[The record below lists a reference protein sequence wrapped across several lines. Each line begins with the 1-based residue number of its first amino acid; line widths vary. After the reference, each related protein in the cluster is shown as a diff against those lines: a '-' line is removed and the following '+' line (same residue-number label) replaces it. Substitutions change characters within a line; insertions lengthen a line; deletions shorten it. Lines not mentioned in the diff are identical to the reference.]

1 MYCNECG
8 KPMKPH
14 YTGICPTCSY
24 QKYLKSTSIEEFR
37 ADLKRADKARQKK
50 NTSEL
55 LIVIIAGFLFSPL
68 VWIVYFIYKNR
79 HSIGKLAMS
88 LSGNTISGQPNSG
101 SVSNSNDSTP
111 SDDNNS
117 NSNETFITGTDGNIY
132 SSKGAIFRDW
142 AGNLIERGSPF
153 RDSRGNWVQWGQPF
167 YDNRGYCVEWGSPF
181 YDAGNNYINPC
192 G

>member
-1 MYCNECG
+1 MYCNKCG

-24 QKYLKSTSIEEFR
+24 QEYLKNTSFDEFQ
-37 ADLKRADKARQKK
+37 ADLKRADKVRQKK
-50 NTSEL
+50 NSSEL
-55 LIVIIAGFLFSPL
+55 AIVIIAGLLFSPL

-79 HSIGKLAMS
+79 HSIGKLAKS
-88 LSGNTISGQPNSG
+88 LSGNTISGQTNSG
-101 SVSNSNDSTP
+101 SVSGSNDST
-111 SDDNNS
+111 SSYDNNS
-117 NSNETFITGTDGNIY
+117 NDKETIITGPDGNIY

-153 RDSRGNWVQWGQPF
+153 RDSRGNWVQWGQAF
-167 YDNRGYCVEWGSPF
+167 YDNRDYYVAWGNPF
-181 YDAGNNYINPC
+181 YDAGDNYINPR